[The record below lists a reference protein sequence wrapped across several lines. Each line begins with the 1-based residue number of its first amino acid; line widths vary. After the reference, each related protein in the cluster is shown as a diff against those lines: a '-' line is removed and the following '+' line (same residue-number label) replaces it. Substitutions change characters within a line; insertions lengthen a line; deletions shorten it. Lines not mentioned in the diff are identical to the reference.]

1 MKIQIIL
8 YFLLAATLSCNSQNY
23 KELPERFT
31 SHNQA
36 IFFVKRSKFKVEET
50 ANTSSSSWIMA
61 AKYYSC
67 DGNTG
72 YFIYSTNKGYEYIHC
87 KVPAYVWEGFKK
99 AKSKGTYYNTNIN
112 NKYQLKLNYP

>member
-8 YFLLAATLSCNSQNY
+8 YFLLAVTLSCNSQDCN
-23 KELPERFT
+23 KLPERFT

-36 IFFVKRSKFKVEET
+36 IIFVKRSIFKVEET

-72 YFIYSTNKGYEYIHC
+72 YFIYSTNKGYEYIHDR
-87 KVPAYVWEGFKK
+87 VPTYVWEGFKK
-99 AKSKGTYYNTNIN
+99 AQSKGSYYDINIK
-112 NKYQLKLNYP
+112 NKYQLKMNYP